1 MNRKLPN
8 EVTEFFQQTGRLGG
22 KIGGKRSLE
31 TMTPEERSQRAKKA
45 AAASAEAR
53 RKRGNERLPGT
64 SRKPAGSRSPTP
76 TPPGAILRGWRTKQE
91 VLLVADQ
98 VLSGLYGYAC
108 QGSRKRSDFY
118 RNDLHFTG
126 TTCNGCATC

>member
-1 MNRKLPN
+1 MIQKLPKDMA
-8 EVTEFFQQTGRLGG
+8 EFFQQTGRLGG

-31 TMTPEERSQRAKKA
+31 TMTPEERTGRAKKA

-53 RKRGNERLPGT
+53 RKRGNERLPST

-76 TPPGAILRGWRTKQE
+76 TPAGAILRGWRTKQE

-98 VLSGLYGYAC
+98 VLSGFVRVRS
-108 QGSRKRSDFY
+108 QGESETEGF
-118 RNDLHFTG
+118 LPE
-126 TTCNGCATC
+126 